1 MNNIV
6 IKPLGKVLKQAGLIS
21 DLQIRKALE
30 IQSKNNQVK
39 FGTILV
45 SQGILKQKT
54 VDFFVEQ
61 LPKLLQQPKTEPLG
75 YYLQEASLI
84 DAQQIEILLEE
95 QKQTQMLLGQL
106 MIEKGWLKP
115 KTLNYF
121 LQNLGPSNNQLKL
134 LSPSQQEIVSSLNL
148 ETKAASPYALLREVF
163 SWTGGHPLLTR
174 EICQIVSDSNY
185 YIPENLEA
193 MIVDKLV
200 QDNVIHHW
208 KTQALGGYLKTI
220 QYYLLNNTICLPRTL
235 LHLYLQILEQGE
247 ISADKSQEQ
256 RELIKLGLVIEQE
269 NKLKVANRIYQ
280 SIFNPVWVK
289 KQLSAQEK
297 KSPTLPNK
305 KKVSMATHIKNEPL
319 TRIAAYAI
327 TLGLLV
333 ISPLVIFFNNSQKDN
348 NTPKGS
354 FALQEQFLAGTTA
367 TDANATED
375 NNRSSNSTIKVLG
388 NTFSGY
394 ATIRS
399 TEFRY
404 ALKKNGITLEYGDEF
419 VQAQL
424 ADDLNQGKADIIL
437 TTLDQFIQHKPQGK
451 IVALVDRTVGADAI
465 VLNTKEYPQLKSLI
479 DLEQLV
485 KQKKSQGQRL
495 KMIFAGD
502 TPSELLAMILDTKF
516 ENFDL
521 ADFEVIRVDD
531 ATTAW
536 KQMQAPQSN
545 IALAVLWEPLITEA
559 RTQGNTVLLSS
570 ADAPTVIVDIA
581 VASDRI
587 LESNPQAVKE
597 FVEKYYHQIDS
608 SIQNR
613 AVLTSQIAADGNLND
628 LEAAAVFKGIH
639 FFTSVEAQDWMN
651 SETLDKRIGALAGIL
666 ALSGTI
672 DEVPPDFKALYN
684 ADFVNSA
691 ATRTNKLIEMVSQD
705 NPELAMLLKGAKLPA
720 KTSSVKD
727 SEAQVKQGADIGN
740 VAFKGEVK
748 FAFGSAMLTAEGKR
762 TLDTLAIDIAEF
774 NPTTIAIKVQ
784 GHTSKTGSAN
794 LNQKLSQD
802 RANVVVSYLKQKQLS
817 HKFLAEG
824 LGFSQPLPGAPPS
837 SPLNQRTVIRLV
849 RLGSN

>member
-30 IQSKNNQVK
+30 IQSKDNQVK

-235 LHLYLQILEQGE
+235 LNLYLEILEQGE
-247 ISADKSQEQ
+247 ISADKTQEQ
-256 RELIKLGLVIEQE
+256 RELIKLGLVTEQE

-354 FALQEQFLAGTTA
+354 FALQEQFLAETTA

-375 NNRSSNSTIKVLG
+375 TNRHSNSTIKVLG

-404 ALKKNGITLEYGDEF
+404 ALKKSGITLEYGDEF

-485 KQKKSQGQRL
+485 KQKQSQGQRL

-705 NPELAMLLKGAKLPA
+705 NPKLAMLLKGAKLPA
-720 KTSSVKD
+720 STSNVKD

-824 LGFSQPLPGAPPS
+824 LGFSQPLPGAPLS

-849 RLGSN
+849 RLVSN

>member
-30 IQSKNNQVK
+30 IQSKDNQVK

-235 LHLYLQILEQGE
+235 LNLYLEILEQGE
-247 ISADKSQEQ
+247 ISADKTQEQ
-256 RELIKLGLVIEQE
+256 RELIKLGLVTEQE

-354 FALQEQFLAGTTA
+354 FALQEQFLAETTA

-375 NNRSSNSTIKVLG
+375 TNRHSNSTIKVLG

-404 ALKKNGITLEYGDEF
+404 ALKKSGITLEYGDEF

-485 KQKKSQGQRL
+485 KQKQSQGQRL

-705 NPELAMLLKGAKLPA
+705 NPKLAMLLKGAKLPA
-720 KTSSVKD
+720 STSNVKD

>member
-30 IQSKNNQVK
+30 IQSKDNQVK

-235 LHLYLQILEQGE
+235 LNLYLEILEQGE
-247 ISADKSQEQ
+247 ISADKTQEQ
-256 RELIKLGLVIEQE
+256 RELIKLGLVTEQE

-354 FALQEQFLAGTTA
+354 FALQEQFLAETTA

-375 NNRSSNSTIKVLG
+375 TNRHSNSTIKVLG

-404 ALKKNGITLEYGDEF
+404 ALKKSGITLEYGDEF

-485 KQKKSQGQRL
+485 KQKQSQGQRL

-639 FFTSVEAQDWMN
+639 FFTSVEAQDWMK

-705 NPELAMLLKGAKLPA
+705 NPKLAMLLKGAKLPA
-720 KTSSVKD
+720 STSNVKD

-849 RLGSN
+849 RLVSN